1 MKKMLFEVPKIRR
14 GVVKKDAECEIGIQ
28 KLRFS
33 RFPALPIGRNYITSL
48 PLEMSLD
55 RLRQSYGTKSISKTI
70 TASYSGP
77 NVSILSYDIFTN
89 TERSSCYSRPC
100 IAKAYRMCLTE
111 TEYTRDKFNLP
122 SKPSTLKIMA
132 VILDVRPVGKI
143 PLTPDASPE
152 QSCEASKA
160 FPSELHYRSLFLV
173 RLLVNCF

>member
-1 MKKMLFEVPKIRR
+1 MLFEVPKIRW

-111 TEYTRDKFNLP
+111 TEYSSSL
-122 SKPSTLKIMA
+122 SKLLVTSSTYLQ
-132 VILDVRPVGKI
+132 
-143 PLTPDASPE
+143 SPRH
-152 QSCEASKA
+152 SK
-160 FPSELHYRSLFLV
+160 LWRLFLMYDQLEKYHWRRMPLRNNHQGNYKV
-173 RLLVNCF
+173 FGFTVQWLSHFGFGI